1 MIIDQALPQPRI
13 TALARDAD
21 TRFPLADADRCV
33 KCGLCLPHC
42 PTYRLSRDEG
52 DSPRGRIALMQ
63 GLATGLIGPG
73 PRLEAHL
80 DGCLT
85 CRSCEAVC
93 PAQVP
98 YGRLIDAGRAE
109 LAQLRPARSRLT
121 HLLGFVLA
129 DRRLRRGVGW
139 LLWLYQAGR
148 LQALVRRLRLLGAGR
163 LARLDALLPSLPAP
177 LGWKAFYPAIGTR
190 QGAVTLFIGC
200 VGELAERQALA
211 DGITL
216 LTRLGYEVRVPP
228 AQTCCGALHLHNGLP
243 AQARDLA
250 RRNLAA
256 LADDSVAVVG
266 TSSGC
271 TATLREYA
279 ELLPAAADFARRVED
294 ISVFL
299 ARAQGWE
306 QLRFHPLTQAVA
318 VHEPCTLRNVLKGTG
333 AADALLARIP
343 GLRVQILT
351 GTGCCGAAGSYFL
364 TQPETADRLAADTL
378 AAVMADP
385 PDAVLSSNVGCALQ
399 LSGQLRRAG
408 RPVPVLHPVSLL
420 VRQLEPGPAAG
431 S

>member
-1 MIIDQALPQPRI
+1 MIIDQALPQPRT

-21 TRFPLADADRCV
+21 TRFPLADADLCV

-42 PTYRLSRDEG
+42 PTYRLNRHEG

-85 CRSCEAVC
+85 CRQCEAVC

-109 LAQLRPARSRLT
+109 LARRHPARARLT
-121 HLLGFVLA
+121 RWLGLVLTH
-129 DRRLRRGVGW
+129 RPLRRGAGW
-139 LLWLYQAGR
+139 LLWLYQASR

-163 LARLDALLPSLPAP
+163 LARLESLLPALPAP
-177 LGWKAFYPAIGTR
+177 RGWKTRYPAVGRR
-190 QGAVTLFIGC
+190 QGAVTLFTGC

-211 DGITL
+211 DSITL
-216 LTRLGYEVRVPP
+216 LTRLGYDVRVPP
-228 AQTCCGALHLHNGLP
+228 QQTCCGALHLHNGLP
-243 AQARDLA
+243 AAARALA

-279 ELLPAAADFARRVED
+279 QLLPSAGDFGARVQD

-299 ARAQGWE
+299 ANAQGWE
-306 QLRFHPLTQAVA
+306 RLHFRALGQTVA
-318 VHEPCTLRNVLKGTG
+318 LHEPCTLGNVLKGRG
-333 AADALLARIP
+333 AADTLLGRIP
-343 GLRVQILT
+343 GLRVQALAD
-351 GTGCCGAAGSYFL
+351 GPGCCGAAGSYFL
-364 TQPETADRLAADTL
+364 TQPETADRLAAETL
-378 AAVMADP
+378 AAVTAD
-385 PDAVLSSNVGCALQ
+385 ALVSSNVGCALH
-399 LSGQLRRAG
+399 LSAGLRRAG
-408 RPVPVLHPVSLL
+408 RPLPVLHPVSLL
-420 VRQLEPGPAAG
+420 VRQLAPNRAAD

>member
-1 MIIDQALPQPRI
+1 MIIDQALPQPRT

-21 TRFPLADADRCV
+21 TRFPLADADLCV

-109 LAQLRPARSRLT
+109 LAQLHPARSRLT
-121 HLLGFVLA
+121 RFLGAVLA
-129 DRRLRRGVGW
+129 RRALRRGAGW
-139 LLWLYQAGR
+139 LLWLYQASR
-148 LQALVRRLRLLGAGR
+148 LQTLVRRPRLLGAGP
-163 LARLDALLPSLPAP
+163 LARLESLLPELPAP
-177 LGWKAFYPAIGTR
+177 RGWKASYPAIGAR
-190 QGAVTLFIGC
+190 QGAVTLFTGC

-211 DGITL
+211 DSITL

-250 RRNLAA
+250 QRNLAA

-279 ELLPAAADFARRVED
+279 ELLPAAADFGRRVED
-294 ISVFL
+294 IGGFL

-306 QLRFHPLTQAVA
+306 RLRFHPLAQTVA
-318 VHEPCTLRNVLKGTG
+318 VHEPCTLRNVLKGAG
-333 AADALLARIP
+333 AAGALLARIP
-343 GLRVQILT
+343 GVRLRPLAS
-351 GTGCCGAAGSYFL
+351 GAGCCGAAGSYFL
-364 TQPETADRLAADTL
+364 TQAETADRLAADLL
-378 AAVMADP
+378 ATVMADP
-385 PDAVLSSNVGCALQ
+385 PDALVSSNVGCALH
-399 LSGQLRRAG
+399 LSAHLRRAG
-408 RPVPVLHPVSLL
+408 RPLPVLHPVSLL
-420 VRQLEPGPAAG
+420 VRQLI
-431 S
+431 

>member
-1 MIIDQALPQPRI
+1 M
-13 TALARDAD
+13 ARDAD
-21 TRFPLADADRCV
+21 TRFPLADADLCV

-73 PRLEAHL
+73 ARLEAHL

-109 LAQLRPARSRLT
+109 LARLRPARSRLT
-121 HLLGFVLA
+121 RILGTVLA
-129 DRRLRRGVGW
+129 NRALRRGIGW
-139 LLWLYQAGR
+139 LLWLYRASR
-148 LQALVRRLRLLGAGR
+148 LQALVRRLHLLGAGP
-163 LARLDALLPSLPAP
+163 LARLESLLPSLPAP

-190 QGAVTLFIGC
+190 QGAVTLFVGC

-266 TSSGC
+266 SSSGC

-279 ELLPAAADFARRVED
+279 ELLPAAADFGRRVED
-294 ISVFL
+294 IGVFL
-299 ARAQGWE
+299 THAQGWE
-306 QLRFHPLTQAVA
+306 RLRFRPLALTVA
-318 VHEPCTLRNVLKGTG
+318 VHEPCTLRNVLKGAG
-333 AADALLARIP
+333 AAHALLARIP
-343 GLRVQILT
+343 GLRLRPLAY

-364 TQPETADRLAADTL
+364 TQADTADRLAADML
-378 AAVMADP
+378 ASVMADP
-385 PDAVLSSNVGCALQ
+385 PDALVSSNVGCALH
-399 LSGQLRRAG
+399 LSARLRRDG
-408 RPVPVLHPVSLL
+408 RPLPVLHPVSLL
-420 VRQLEPGPAAG
+420 VRQLEPGRAAG